1 MQISPSGE
9 SGVSIIDIPIG
20 PCPDVPGF
28 FWRVGRT
35 SSWQSASAKSSNGYY
50 AQTFVAGGEHLRS
63 IDLSL
68 WAALG
73 PGEGK
78 YHLLI
83 TTVKALAPNQFQP
96 DQILAEVNGVPE
108 PLDANPDFHK
118 VHIDLGGVTLVEGQ
132 TYAFVIDAIVTQRRR
147 RRLSR
152 I

>member
-1 MQISPSGE
+1 MAIGFGE
-9 SGVSIIDIPIG
+9 TVN
-20 PCPDVPGF
+20 VY
-28 FWRVGRT
+28 R
-35 SSWQSASAKSSNGYY
+35 
-50 AQTFVAGGEHLRS
+50 AQTFVAGGEHLQS

-68 WAALG
+68 RASLG

-118 VHIDLGGVTLVEGQ
+118 VHINLGGVTLVEGQ
-132 TYAFVIDAIVTQRRR
+132 TYAFVIDAIVTRDGVNDSTNLGYKQH
-147 RRLSR
+147 RLAGLLSLSGPSHR
-152 I
+152 QQGG